1 MGKSFGPSNPHAKV
15 VAFVMLCLSFTFWL
29 TSHLTKIQA
38 SCFFQFSSSFN
49 LSVVAWSSI
58 SVIYTSDSRAPCS
71 CWVFVFMEGA
81 ISKLPSFTFHSLLYF
96 PVALL
101 DLEIIFSNFKSL
113 LYFSW
118 KWTVEFFFNIC
129 FPVCLFS
136 WELLCD
142 CHLMLLVSLEIHWGC
157 LCLSDVYG
165 LVVWCDY

>member
-1 MGKSFGPSNPHAKV
+1 MGKSFASSNPCAQIL
-15 VAFVMLCLSFTFWL
+15 AFVLLCLSS
-29 TSHLTKIQA
+29 TSIWQKYKPLV
-38 SCFFQFSSSFN
+38 FSSF
-49 LSVVAWSSI
+49 LVLLI
-58 SVIYTSDSRAPCS
+58 YLLLLDPQFQLYTSDSRAPCS